1 MRRFALSMIVTF
13 ATQTMKTTRH
23 VSNIYE
29 NQPLEAIFEARSRQ
43 NEASGTKVC
52 PRMPQRY
59 KIELLG
65 CLLVTLGLQKDALGA
80 HLGDPGAPK
89 WCQGGYPPRDP
100 HPPDRIQSKRRIS
113 GVGCSGKP
121 IKHAK
126 TRINQQLDI
135 LSPPR
140 PPQAPQATP
149 RNRQRRSK
157 CRTGVFRT
165 PFCTPLGRPD
175 PRNIVFSLR
184 KTDVF
189 KKSHFS
195 LVRCA
200 KMTQD
205 APRHPETLPKR
216 ATDHSKTSQRRPKMS
231 PRRPKGRPIRPKGC
245 QRHPKGRPR
254 PPKGRP
260 RRPKTRPTGP
270 KRCPRRQHDQIW
282 PPKASQNGVPG
293 SPWTPKHKCWA
304 GGIPEGI
311 TIILCIYIYI
321 YTSVLLCIYMH
332 RGTWI

>member
-1 MRRFALSMIVTF
+1 MRSPRGAGV
-13 ATQTMKTTRH
+13 
-23 VSNIYE
+23 Y
-29 NQPLEAIFEARSRQ
+29 QPLR
-43 NEASGTKVC
+43 GV
-52 PRMPQRY
+52 
-59 KIELLG
+59 
-65 CLLVTLGLQKDALGA
+65 
-80 HLGDPGAPK
+80 
-89 WCQGGYPPRDP
+89 PPRDP
-100 HPPDRIQSKRRIS
+100 HPPDCIHSKRRIS

-231 PRRPKGRPIRPKGC
+231 PRRPKGRSIRPKGC
-245 QRHPKGRPR
+245 QRHPKRLEELSLSTESTDPPDTHPLQSLGRGLPL
-254 PPKGRP
+254 P
-260 RRPKTRPTGP
+260 
-270 KRCPRRQHDQIW
+270 
-282 PPKASQNGVPG
+282 
-293 SPWTPKHKCWA
+293 
-304 GGIPEGI
+304 
-311 TIILCIYIYI
+311 
-321 YTSVLLCIYMH
+321 
-332 RGTWI
+332 

>member
-1 MRRFALSMIVTF
+1 M
-13 ATQTMKTTRH
+13 
-23 VSNIYE
+23 
-29 NQPLEAIFEARSRQ
+29 
-43 NEASGTKVC
+43 
-52 PRMPQRY
+52 
-59 KIELLG
+59 
-65 CLLVTLGLQKDALGA
+65 
-80 HLGDPGAPK
+80 
-89 WCQGGYPPRDP
+89 
-100 HPPDRIQSKRRIS
+100 
-113 GVGCSGKP
+113 KP

-216 ATDHSKTSQRRPKMS
+216 ATDHSKTSQRRSKTL
-231 PRRPKGRPIRPKGC
+231 KGV
-245 QRHPKGRPR
+245 
-254 PPKGRP
+254 
-260 RRPKTRPTGP
+260 
-270 KRCPRRQHDQIW
+270 
-282 PPKASQNGVPG
+282 VPG
-293 SPWTPKHKCWA
+293 RH
-304 GGIPEGI
+304 EGEAPF
-311 TIILCIYIYI
+311 
-321 YTSVLLCIYMH
+321 SH
-332 RGTWI
+332 RVWGQNKGVQ